1 MQNTNIP
8 KPKNLSLA
16 MVLLAIGLGAGGR
29 LGWEWWRLA
38 QREGAMT
45 AFVHRS
51 IPSTADMEKATAR
64 AMWQEVNACILEQ
77 ALGLDFAKI
86 QTASTE
92 CLMQVVILNR
102 DGSVRAN
109 AEARLVSLLQ
119 VLGVSVPLPQS
130 TGTGKVP
137 LTHPP
142 DSQVF
147 TLPVTVQSRQKS
159 VQQNFL
165 LDTGASATIIGD
177 PVLQQLGLRGT
188 PIPSKLL
195 TYSVVG
201 DDCDRVRVSVLPLPT
216 LKVDRATVKN
226 ISGMGLNPVPAQL
239 AGVLGMDFLSNYNMY
254 LHPQQK
260 LLQLSERRS
269 PPPDPDLLPLTGKLG
284 VMLTPAR
291 INDRSPS
298 PFLLDTGADVM
309 VIGESYA
316 KQLGIDLKGAPEIE
330 VMGFCGRETAKR
342 VTLASVQVGSH
353 RLTNLHAVVIQG
365 KVLNLLGVKGL
376 IGQNFLNRYEQHW
389 YFADRNSL
397 GYAPSGFLKLTP
409 IE

>member
-1 MQNTNIP
+1 VYKRQ
-8 KPKNLSLA
+8 
-16 MVLLAIGLGAGGR
+16 
-29 LGWEWWRLA
+29 
-38 QREGAMT
+38 
-45 AFVHRS
+45 
-51 IPSTADMEKATAR
+51 
-64 AMWQEVNACILEQ
+64 ILEQ

-353 RLTNLHAVVIQG
+353 RLTNLDAVVIQG
-365 KVLNLLGVKGL
+365 KVLNLLGVKGI